1 MHTTSLSGTITTAIP
16 REIFHWGAV
25 AGVCV
30 YVRVWLR
37 FNWFGCLLLGLSLE
51 ASAGWGRIEVKTTCA
66 HTLPSGKPNFEKTA
80 SVCPVVIS
88 SHLII
93 SVKPVTHPLPAS
105 FWRWRDP
112 SRAAPRVTDLCS
124 PRSVWGWRC
133 SAGASL
139 FSYYLSV
146 CSSVLSVTLLW
157 LWTAASLTA
166 VSIATVCSVFI
177 VSANKNVLISSA
189 EVIRK
194 YRSQPPAGTEGSGM
208 FVRCWLAAGRIFF

>member
-37 FNWFGCLLLGLSLE
+37 FNWFGCLLPGLSLE
-51 ASAGWGRIEVKTTCA
+51 ARAGWGRIEVKTTRA
-66 HTLPSGKPNFEKTA
+66 HTHTLPSGKANFEETA

-93 SVKPVTHPLPAS
+93 SGEPVTRSLPAP
-105 FWRWRDP
+105 FWRRRVR
-112 SRAAPRVTDLCS
+112 SRAAPRVTELGS
-124 PRSVWGWRC
+124 PRLARGWRC

-177 VSANKNVLISSA
+177 VSANKNV
-189 EVIRK
+189 
-194 YRSQPPAGTEGSGM
+194 P
-208 FVRCWLAAGRIFF
+208 IFFCRGY